1 MRRRCLPGLLLPLLL
16 AVSQAAADP
25 LRLVY
30 RLQAGGMTVLE
41 LEAALDLEPRA
52 YRMEAIT
59 RTRGLAAVFF
69 PGEQRAVAEG
79 GWAGERPLPAT
90 YRADG
95 VWRGQPRRVAL
106 RWLGA
111 EPAVTVLEPPNEEER
126 EKVPIALRRG
136 TLDALSALAQL
147 SRQVAQ
153 TGRCDVTAA
162 IFDGRRRVEVAS
174 RTESIDRLP
183 PWRDAWAGDALRCS
197 YESRTVA
204 GFRLDDDRDRA
215 AEPQRGI
222 AWVAP
227 ALPGAPPLP
236 VRVDLPSRWFGTV
249 TAYLVRAD

>member
-1 MRRRCLPGLLLPLLL
+1 MQRRRLPGLLVPLLL
-16 AVSQAAADP
+16 AAWPAATEP
-25 LRLVY
+25 LRLAWRV
-30 RLQAGGMTVLE
+30 QAGGMTVLE
-41 LEAALDLEPRA
+41 LEAALEFEPGT
-52 YRMEAIT
+52 YRVEAIT

-90 YRADG
+90 FQADG

-111 EPAVTVLEPPNEEER
+111 EPAVTALEPPNGEER
-126 EKVPIALRRG
+126 EEVPIALRRG
-136 TLDALSALAQL
+136 ALDALSALAQL
-147 SRQVAQ
+147 SRQVAE
-153 TGRCDVTAA
+153 TGRCDATAA

-174 RTESIDRLP
+174 RTESVDRLP

-204 GFRLDDDRDRA
+204 GFRLDEDRDRA
-215 AEPQRGI
+215 AEPQHGI